1 MAHVKLGCNI
11 KLYMLVMPP
20 LKAVFSGLAAG
31 LGVGALAESLR
42 RSMGASDGK
51 IVAFQIVLYVFLTS

>member
-1 MAHVKLGCNI
+1 MAHFKLDCNKI
-11 KLYMLVMPP
+11 IYVSMPP
-20 LKAVFSGLAAG
+20 LKAVFAGLAAG

>member
-1 MAHVKLGCNI
+1 
-11 KLYMLVMPP
+11 MLVMPP
-20 LKAVFSGLAAG
+20 LKAVFAGLAAG

-51 IVAFQIVLYVFLTS
+51 IVAFQTVLYVFPTS